1 MLRKKFSIN
10 IGDGLDLVVAR
21 SDSGC
26 SKKVDLYITHKGEFL
41 QALVEICPDYEMRYG
56 EFMYNNDN
64 FIVKI
69 YEDAD
74 YDSFTKDITIPVK
87 DYRRRTSKKI
97 WDHIM
102 QDDYI
107 PQKVS
112 KESWSKVHTSPIF
125 GKYKLTY
132 KMYKEGDKF
141 KVQIENSLTD
151 SIHTV
156 KKSFRSYADAERW
169 IEYLKDEI
177 IDLNS
182 EDLDNLIE

>member
-1 MLRKKFSIN
+1 M
-10 IGDGLDLVVAR
+10 GLYNAR
-21 SDSGC
+21 R
-26 SKKVDLYITHKGEFL
+26 LYT
-41 QALVEICPDYEMRYG
+41 
-56 EFMYNNDN
+56 
-64 FIVKI
+64 
-69 YEDAD
+69 
-74 YDSFTKDITIPVK
+74 TK
-87 DYRRRTSKKI
+87 
-97 WDHIM
+97 IM

-132 KMYKEGDKF
+132 KMYEKGDKF

-156 KKSFRSYADAERW
+156 NKTFRSYADAERW
-169 IEYLKDEI
+169 IEYLKNEI